1 MKFQRG
7 QSIVEFALVLPLF
20 LLLVAGIVYVGF
32 ALSDYLTLSSTTR
45 SIAHEASLTR
55 NENNR
60 REIVKRQIRN
70 VDLRSG
76 LFIWNPDSN
85 GGSNNNYLRVT
96 TDDANNSVVVRSH
109 ADYNPASFV
118 GRLMS
123 GFGSNTD
130 LKDGLN
136 IQYIMYC
143 PSEDD

>member
-20 LLLVAGIVYVGF
+20 LLFVAGIIYVGF
-32 ALSDYLTLSSTTR
+32 ALSDYLTLSNTTR

-55 NENNR
+55 NEDNR

-70 VDLRSG
+70 VNLRSG
-76 LFIWNPDSN
+76 LFVWNPDRNN
-85 GGSNNNYLRVT
+85 GSGNNYLSVT
-96 TDDANNSVVVRSH
+96 TDDANNSVVVISH
-109 ADYNPASFV
+109 ADYNTASFV

-130 LKDGLN
+130 LDGLN

>member
-20 LLLVAGIVYVGF
+20 LLFVAGIVYVGF

-76 LFIWNPDSN
+76 LFIWNPDRN

-109 ADYNPASFV
+109 ADYNTDSFV

-130 LKDGLN
+130 LEDGLN

>member
-20 LLLVAGIVYVGF
+20 LLFVAGIVYVGF

-76 LFIWNPDSN
+76 LFIWNPDRN
-85 GGSNNNYLRVT
+85 GGSNNDYLRVT
-96 TDDANNSVVVRSH
+96 TDVANNSVIVRSH
-109 ADYNPASFV
+109 ADYNTDSFI

-123 GFGSNTD
+123 GFGSDTD
-130 LKDGLN
+130 LDGLN